1 MEFSHISF
9 SSKYAKCS
17 KCKLNFLVDN
27 IIEFSKKD
35 MTLQRFKGLGEMNT
49 DQLWDTTLNPD
60 TRTFLKIKISDCEA
74 AD

>member
-1 MEFSHISF
+1 
-9 SSKYAKCS
+9 
-17 KCKLNFLVDN
+17 
-27 IIEFSKKD
+27 

-74 AD
+74 ADSILSY